1 MEDEDLQNKNL
12 IELID
17 WCRKRCTILQ
27 TEEMA
32 EMTRKQ
38 LTSQFGK
45 RTMHSVQDR
54 RVEQPEEPADK
65 PVPDNDDDLQEA
77 LRVAPAWAQKLFAV
91 RQAPP
96 PPRAHSAERPPRDRN
111 GQQQRGRSP
120 QRGGSRDRNG
130 RSPGTGSRNRLV
142 GWDNKCFHCGSI
154 QHTRNNCDSFKK
166 MMKDHNGSK
175 AVKDWRPP
183 PGYESALAK
192 AQKARKAKE
201 DVELYYANVTA
212 WSVKAK

>member
-45 RTMHSVQDR
+45 RTMHAVQDR

-96 PPRAHSAERPPRDRN
+96 QSVPIQLSARQEIAMDSSNEAGAR
-111 GQQQRGRSP
+111 RGEEAEIAMDGV
-120 QRGGSRDRNG
+120 QEQAV
-130 RSPGTGSRNRLV
+130 GTVS
-142 GWDNKCFHCGSI
+142 
-154 QHTRNNCDSFKK
+154 
-166 MMKDHNGSK
+166 
-175 AVKDWRPP
+175 
-183 PGYESALAK
+183 
-192 AQKARKAKE
+192 
-201 DVELYYANVTA
+201 
-212 WSVKAK
+212 